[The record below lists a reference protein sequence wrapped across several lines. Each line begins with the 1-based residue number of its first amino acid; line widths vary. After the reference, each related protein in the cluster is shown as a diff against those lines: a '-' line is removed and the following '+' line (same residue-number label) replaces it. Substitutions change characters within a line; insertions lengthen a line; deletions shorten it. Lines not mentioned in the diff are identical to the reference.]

1 MASGPPTTGR
11 QLRSLVTAEGR
22 VELTLAQEA
31 VPAPADD
38 QVVVRVEAA
47 PINPSDVGLLLAGA
61 DPASARA
68 AGTPEAPALT
78 LDLAPDLLAAVAGRV
93 GEALPAG
100 NEGAGTVVA
109 AGAAP
114 AAQALVGRTVA
125 MYGGGMYADYR
136 VIEADGC
143 LPLPEG
149 TTAAEGAACFV
160 NPLTALGMVETM
172 RLEGFTGLVHT
183 AAASNLGRMLL
194 RLCRE
199 DGIPLVNVV
208 RRPEQ
213 VALLRDLGAEHV
225 CDTSQASF
233 DDDLVAAVEA
243 TGAMLG
249 FDATGGGDLASRILT
264 AMERAAVAG
273 ATTYDRYGSR
283 ARKQV
288 YLYGSLDRSPTVLR
302 RRYGSTWGLGGWLLP
317 PFLER
322 IGPDAADALRQRVA
336 AEVRTTFASSY
347 AAHIPLARVLDPA
360 ELATSAR
367 AATGAKHLVVP
378 TSG

>member
-22 VELTLAQEA
+22 VELTLAAEP
-31 VPAPADD
+31 VPAPGADE
-38 QVVVRVEAA
+38 VVVRVEAA
-47 PINPSDVGLLLAGA
+47 PINPSDVGTMLAGA
-61 DPASARA
+61 DPASARPT
-68 AGTPEAPALT
+68 GTPDGPALT
-78 LDLAPDLLAAVAGRV
+78 LDLAPDLLAAAVGRV
-93 GEALPAG
+93 GEALLPG

-109 AGAAP
+109 AGSSP
-114 AAQALVGRTVA
+114 AAQALLGRVVA
-125 MYGGGMYADYR
+125 MYGGAMYADHR
-136 VIEADGC
+136 LIEADRC

-149 TTAAEGAACFV
+149 TTAVEGAACFV
-160 NPLTALGMVETM
+160 NPLTTLGMVETM
-172 RLEGFTGLVHT
+172 KAEGYTGLVHT
-183 AAASNLGRMLL
+183 AAASNLGQMLV

-225 CDTSQASF
+225 CDTSQPGF
-233 DDDLVAAVEA
+233 DDDLVAAIDA
-243 TGAMLG
+243 TGAMLA

-264 AMERAAVAG
+264 AMERVAVAR
-273 ATTYDRYGSR
+273 ATTYNRYGSS
-283 ARKQV
+283 APKQV

-302 RRYGSTWGLGGWLLP
+302 RRYGSTWGVGGWLLT

-322 IGPDAADALRQRVA
+322 IGQGAADALRRRVA

-347 AAHIPLARVLDPA
+347 ATQIPLAAVLDPA
-360 ELATSAR
+360 ELASYAR
-367 AATGAKHLVVP
+367 AATGSKHLVVP
-378 TSG
+378 PLG

>member
-1 MASGPPTTGR
+1 MASAAPTTGR

-22 VELTLAQEA
+22 VELTLTEQP

-47 PINPSDVGLLLAGA
+47 PINPSDVGVLLAGA
-61 DPASARA
+61 DPATARPT
-68 AGTPEAPALT
+68 GTPDAPALT
-78 LDLAPDLLAAVAGRV
+78 LDLAPELVAAVAGRV
-93 GEALPAG
+93 GEPLVAG

-109 AGAAP
+109 AGSSP
-114 AAQALVGRTVA
+114 AAQVLLGRTVA
-125 MYGGGMYADYR
+125 VYGGGMYADYR
-136 VIEADGC
+136 LIEADRC
-143 LPLPEG
+143 LELPEG

-172 RLEGFTGLVHT
+172 RMEGYTGLVHT
-183 AAASNLGRMLL
+183 AAASNLGQMLL
-194 RLCRE
+194 RLCRQ

-213 VALLRDLGAEHV
+213 VALLREQGAEHV

-233 DDDLVAAVEA
+233 DDDLAAAIDA
-243 TGAMLG
+243 TGAMLA
-249 FDATGGGDLASRILT
+249 FDATGGGELASRILT
-264 AMERAAVAG
+264 VMERVAAAR
-273 ATTYDRYGSR
+273 AETYNRYGSSTP
-283 ARKQV
+283 KQV

-302 RRYGSTWGLGGWLLP
+302 RRYGAVWGIGGWLLT

-322 IGPDAADALRQRVA
+322 IGTDAADALRRRVA
-336 AEVRTTFASSY
+336 AEVRTTFASTYGASL
-347 AAHIPLARVLDPA
+347 PLGRALDPA
-360 ELATSAR
+360 ELATYAR

-378 TSG
+378 TAG